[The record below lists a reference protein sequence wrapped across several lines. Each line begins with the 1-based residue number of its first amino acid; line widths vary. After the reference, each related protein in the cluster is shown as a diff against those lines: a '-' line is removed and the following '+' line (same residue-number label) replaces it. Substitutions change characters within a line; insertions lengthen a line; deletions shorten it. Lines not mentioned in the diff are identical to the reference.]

1 MIELLGYFVLGWL
14 MYVLI
19 SAWVTLQ
26 NIKGA
31 VNEVVERKMID
42 AAVDKHVLIVRME
55 PVEQGEFNVV
65 LAYNHSTNKFLGQAA
80 TQEQVE
86 DMVKSKYP
94 NMNIIVVNEKA
105 TIESVN
111 SAVDVKSV

>member
-31 VNEVVERKMID
+31 VNEVVERKMIES
-42 AAVDKHVLIVRME
+42 AVDRQILVARME
-55 PVEQGEFNVV
+55 PVEQGEHMVV
-65 LAYNHSTNKFLGQAA
+65 LAYNNNTNKFLGQAT

-86 DMVKSKYP
+86 ALLKEKYP
-94 NMNIIVVNEKA
+94 KMNIIVVNEKA
-105 TIESVN
+105 TVQSVH
-111 SAVDVKSV
+111 SAVDTKSI

>member
-1 MIELLGYFVLGWL
+1 MIELLGYLVLGWL

-31 VNEVVERKMID
+31 VNEVVERKMIN
-42 AAVDKHVLIVRME
+42 AAVDRQILIVRME
-55 PVEQGEFNVV
+55 PVVQGEHSVV
-65 LAYNHSTNKFLGQAA
+65 LAYNHNSNKFLGQDA

-86 DMVKSKYP
+86 EMLKSKYP

-105 TIESVN
+105 TVEAIHSI
-111 SAVDVKSV
+111 DTKSI

>member
-1 MIELLGYFVLGWL
+1 MIEILGYVVLGWL

-26 NIKGA
+26 QIKGA
-31 VNEVVERKMID
+31 VNDVVERKMID

-55 PVEQGEFNVV
+55 PVVQGEHSVV
-65 LAYNHSTNKFLGQAA
+65 LAYNHGTNKFLGQDA

-86 DMVKSKYP
+86 VMLKEKYP
-94 NMNIIVVNEKA
+94 KMNIIVVNEKA
-105 TIESVN
+105 TIE
-111 SAVDVKSV
+111 AVHEVDQKAI

>member
-14 MYVLI
+14 LYILI

-31 VNEVVERKMID
+31 VNEVVERKMIN
-42 AAVDKHVLIVRME
+42 AAVDRQVLVVRTE
-55 PVEQGEFNVV
+55 LVEQGEHNVV
-65 LAYNHSTNKFLGQAA
+65 LAYNHNTNKFLGQDS

-86 DMVKSKYP
+86 ALIKQKYSK
-94 NMNIIVVNEKA
+94 MNIIIVNEKA

-111 SAVDVKSV
+111 AAVDAKSI

>member
-14 MYVLI
+14 IYVLV

-31 VNEVVERKMID
+31 VNEVVERKMIN
-42 AAVDKHVLIVRME
+42 AAVDKHVLVVRME
-55 PVEQGEFNVV
+55 PVVQGEHTVV
-65 LAYNHSTNKFLGQAA
+65 LAYNHGSNKFLGQDA

-86 DMVKSKYP
+86 AMIKQKYP
-94 NMNIIVVNEKA
+94 DMNIIVVNESA
-105 TIESVN
+105 TIETIHE
-111 SAVDVKSV
+111 VDTKLI

>member
-14 MYVLI
+14 IYVLV

-31 VNEVVERKMID
+31 VNDVVERKMID

-65 LAYNHSTNKFLGQAA
+65 LAYNHNTNKFLGQAA

-86 DMVKSKYP
+86 DMVKSKHP
-94 NMNIIVVNEKA
+94 NMNIIVVSEKA